1 MLPCGT
7 KAKSK
12 VVALSS
18 HFDLP
23 ARAGSLEQVTCT
35 GHDSC
40 SFCYDHGEVIK
51 TSARGHV
58 MTFPFRDTPSGHV
71 DLRASEQV
79 KAHSFDA
86 LERNATVSFIQV
98 FVLLSL
104 KTLEVTILRFLYPQ
118 HFDNVMVQLGRKA
131 EDVNLLQVQLIS

>member
-1 MLPCGT
+1 MFVPGIDVVLPCGT
-7 KAKSK
+7 KAKPK

-35 GHDSC
+35 G
-40 SFCYDHGEVIK
+40 SFCYEHGEVIK

-71 DLRASEQV
+71 DLCTAEQV

-86 LERNATVSFIQV
+86 LERNATVS
-98 FVLLSL
+98 
-104 KTLEVTILRFLYPQ
+104 
-118 HFDNVMVQLGRKA
+118 
-131 EDVNLLQVQLIS
+131 LIYM

>member
-1 MLPCGT
+1 MFVPGIDVVLPCGT
-7 KAKSK
+7 KAKPK

-40 SFCYDHGEVIK
+40 SFCYEHGEVIK

-58 MTFPFRDTPSGHV
+58 MTFPFHDTPSGHV
-71 DLRASEQV
+71 DLCTAEQV

-86 LERNATVSFIQV
+86 LERNATVS
-98 FVLLSL
+98 
-104 KTLEVTILRFLYPQ
+104 
-118 HFDNVMVQLGRKA
+118 
-131 EDVNLLQVQLIS
+131 LIYM